1 MPTVPEYDVVI
12 VGAGSA
18 GCVLANR
25 LSEDPSRRVLL
36 LEAGGSDRSIWVR
49 IPLGVGKLLNDD
61 RFVWKADTEPQ
72 SQLKGNRLYWPS
84 GRVIGGSSSVNG
96 MIFVRGHRAKYDQ
109 WRDAGCPGWGYDDV
123 LPYFRK
129 LEDCAFGDP
138 AYRSR
143 GGPIGVTELTPDAV
157 TRAFLDACV
166 EAGYP
171 RTPDYNGALPEGTAP
186 LQLSMRNGIRSSAG
200 LEYLAPAR
208 RRSNLHVV
216 TNALAERVLFEGRR
230 ARGVRY
236 REGDTVH
243 EVRAMREVLVC
254 AGALRSPQ
262 LLELSGIGDGERLG
276 ALGIPVVQ
284 HLRAVGENLQDHLM
298 PRMTFE
304 CRPHV
309 TVNDLL
315 SDRWFFL
322 KALTRYFVH
331 RDGLFATTT
340 LTGLSYVRTR
350 EGLPCPD
357 VRIQSAL
364 VAAASRYST
373 SRATG
378 IDPHSGFQIGGYF
391 LYPESRGR
399 LHAQSPDP
407 NVQPK
412 IEANY
417 LESPMDR
424 DVMVRLLKTIR
435 RVASQPA
442 LQRVIVRETRPGPD
456 VASDDELLD
465 YARATAQTCWH
476 PAGTCRMG
484 TGGDAVVDPEL
495 RVHGVSGLRVVDASV
510 MPMLVSSNTNIP
522 TIMIA
527 EKAADLIARDLR
539 G

>member
-1 MPTVPEYDVVI
+1 MSTVPEYDVVI

-25 LSEDPSRRVLL
+25 LSEDPARRVLL

-49 IPLGVGKLLNDD
+49 IPLGVAKLLTDE

-72 SQLKGNRLYWPS
+72 PQMKGNRLYWPS
-84 GRVIGGSSSVNG
+84 GRVLGGSSSVNG
-96 MIFVRGHRAKYDQ
+96 MIFVRGHPKKYDE
-109 WRDAGCPGWGYDDV
+109 WRDMGCPGWGYDDV

-129 LEDCAFGDP
+129 LEDCAFGDA

-143 GGPIGVTELTPDAV
+143 GGPIGVTELKPDAV
-157 TRAFLDACV
+157 TQAFLDACV

-171 RTPDYNGALPEGTAP
+171 RTADYNGPLPEGTAP

-208 RRSNLHVV
+208 RRSNLHVA
-216 TNALAERVLFEGRR
+216 TNAVAERVLFEGRR

-236 REGDTVH
+236 RVGDAVH
-243 EVRAMREVLVC
+243 EVRATREVLLC

-262 LLELSGIGDGERLG
+262 LLELSGIGDGERLA

-284 HLRAVGENLQDHLM
+284 PLRGVGGNLQDHLM

-315 SDRWFFL
+315 SDRWFFVKSL
-322 KALTRYFVH
+322 ARYLVR

-350 EGLPCPD
+350 DGLACPD

-364 VAAASRYST
+364 VSAASRYAT

-399 LHAQSPDP
+399 LHVQSPDP
-407 NVQPK
+407 RVQPK

-417 LESPMDR
+417 LDSPVDR
-424 DVMVRLLKTIR
+424 DVMVRLLKTVR

-442 LQRVIVRETRPGPD
+442 LQRVIVRETRPGAEA
-456 VASDDELLD
+456 ASDEELLD

-476 PAGTCRMG
+476 PSGTCRMG
-484 TGGDAVVDPEL
+484 TGGDAVVDPQL
-495 RVHGVSGLRVVDASV
+495 RVHDVEGLRVVDASI

-527 EKAADLIARDLR
+527 EKAADLIAR

>member
-1 MPTVPEYDVVI
+1 MATSGYDIVI

-25 LSEDPSRRVLL
+25 LSEDPTRRVLL

-49 IPLGVGKLLNDD
+49 IPLGVAKLLTNE

-72 SQLKGNRLYWPS
+72 PQLNGNRLYWPS
-84 GRVIGGSSSVNG
+84 GRVLGGSSSVNG
-96 MIFVRGHRAKYDQ
+96 MVFARGHRAKYDQ
-109 WRDAGCPGWGYDDV
+109 WRDGGCPGWGYDDV

-129 LEDCAFGDP
+129 LEDCAFGDS
-138 AYRSR
+138 AYRGR
-143 GGPIGVTELTPDAV
+143 GGPIGVTELKPDAV
-157 TRAFLDACV
+157 TQAFLDACV

-171 RTPDYNGALPEGTAP
+171 PAADYNGALSEGTAP
-186 LQLSMRNGIRSSAG
+186 LQVSSRNGIRSSAG

-208 RRSNLHVV
+208 RRANLRVI
-216 TNALAERVLFEGRR
+216 TNAVAERVLFEGRR
-230 ARGVRY
+230 ACGVHY
-236 REGDTVH
+236 RVGDAVH
-243 EVRAMREVLVC
+243 EVRATREVLLC

-262 LLELSGIGDGERLG
+262 LLELSGVGDGERLA

-284 HLRAVGENLQDHLM
+284 HLRGVGENLQDHLM

-315 SDRWFFL
+315 SDRWFFVKSL
-322 KALTRYFVH
+322 ARYFVH

-350 EGLPCPD
+350 EGLSCPD

-399 LHAQSPDP
+399 LHAQSPDAR
-407 NVQPK
+407 VQPK

-417 LESPMDR
+417 LESAADR
-424 DVMVRLLKTIR
+424 DAMVRLMKTIR

-442 LQRVIVRETRPGPD
+442 LQRVIVRETRPGLE
-456 VASDDELLD
+456 VASDEALLD

-484 TGGDAVVDPEL
+484 SGPDAVVDPAL
-495 RVHGVSGLRVVDASV
+495 RVHGTEGLRVVDASV

-527 EKAADLIARDLR
+527 EKAAELIAR

>member
-1 MPTVPEYDVVI
+1 MATSGYDIVI

-25 LSEDPSRRVLL
+25 LSEDPTRRVLL

-49 IPLGVGKLLNDD
+49 IPLGVAKLLTNE

-72 SQLKGNRLYWPS
+72 PQLNGNRLYWPS
-84 GRVIGGSSSVNG
+84 GRVLGGSSSVNG
-96 MIFVRGHRAKYDQ
+96 MVFARGHRAKYDQ
-109 WRDAGCPGWGYDDV
+109 WRDGGCPGWGYDDV

-129 LEDCAFGDP
+129 LEDCAFGDS
-138 AYRSR
+138 AYRGR
-143 GGPIGVTELTPDAV
+143 GGPIGVTELKPDAV
-157 TRAFLDACV
+157 TQAFLDACV

-171 RTPDYNGALPEGTAP
+171 RAADYNGALSEGTAP
-186 LQLSMRNGIRSSAG
+186 LQVSSRNGIRSSAG

-208 RRSNLHVV
+208 RRANLHVI
-216 TNALAERVLFEGRR
+216 TNAVAERVLFEGRR
-230 ARGVRY
+230 ACGVHY
-236 REGDTVH
+236 RVGDAVH
-243 EVRAMREVLVC
+243 EVRATREVLLC

-262 LLELSGIGDGERLG
+262 LLELSGVGDGERLA
-276 ALGIPVVQ
+276 ALGLPVVQ
-284 HLRAVGENLQDHLM
+284 HLRGVGENLQDHLM

-315 SDRWFFL
+315 SDRWFFARSL
-322 KALTRYFVH
+322 ARYFVH

-350 EGLPCPD
+350 EGLACPD

-399 LHAQSPDP
+399 LHAQSPDAR
-407 NVQPK
+407 VQPK

-417 LESPMDR
+417 LESAADR
-424 DVMVRLLKTIR
+424 DAMVRLMKTIR

-442 LQRVIVRETRPGPD
+442 LQRVIVRETRPGLE
-456 VASDDELLD
+456 VASDEALLD

-484 TGGDAVVDPEL
+484 SGPDAVVDPAL
-495 RVHGVSGLRVVDASV
+495 RVHGTEGLRVVDASV

-527 EKAADLIARDLR
+527 EKAAELIAR